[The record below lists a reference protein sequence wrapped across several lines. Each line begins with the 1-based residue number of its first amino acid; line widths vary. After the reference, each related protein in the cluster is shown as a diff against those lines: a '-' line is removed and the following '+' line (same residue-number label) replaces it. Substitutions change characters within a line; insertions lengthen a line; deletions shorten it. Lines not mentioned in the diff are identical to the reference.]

1 MVFLT
6 LFIFSSI
13 LWQEDF
19 SDTSMTM
26 SQLHDYSI
34 DISYEEGIV
43 SLTAHP
49 QFEGGAAAWFYV
61 DEEVSFSADDVLRVV
76 MRVRENEVRLRYL
89 YRREGRKVYFGGDAL
104 ISPGPEWQ
112 RVEIPLTEGRPF
124 YSSNYPYALTPGKE
138 PCLFIFID
146 NLLPGDLDVQLDNVS
161 ISSPESSGGER

>member
-1 MVFLT
+1 MIFLT

-19 SDTSMTM
+19 TDTTVSMN
-26 SQLHDYSI
+26 QLYDYSI

-49 QFEGGAAAWFYV
+49 QLEGGAAAWFYV
-61 DEEVSFSADDVLRVV
+61 DEDITFSADDVLRVV
-76 MRVRENEVRLRYL
+76 IRVRENEVRLRYL
-89 YRREGRKVYFGGDAL
+89 CRREGRTVYFGGDEV
-104 ISPGPEWQ
+104 ISPGAEWQ
-112 RVEIPLTEGRPF
+112 RIEIPLTEAKPF

-146 NLLPGDLDVQLDNVS
+146 NLVPGDLDVQLDNVS
-161 ISSPESSGGER
+161 VSSLESSGGER